1 MISDKDGGAHK
12 LCEVSIINLKQEL
25 QHAYSDEEVDFSVDD
40 ENCQSK
46 VICRTCYRNLIKVRD
61 KMKHLKKNP
70 SSSKDFAIKLPD
82 YKDNVKVHILG
93 ACPCIKD
100 IAVDT
105 QDTNARWWNVD
116 LPGNLFYHYLGQFI
130 SYFKV
135 MFGYCNK
142 YDWTLYVKL
151 S

>member
-1 MISDKDGGAHK
+1 MNKFCR
-12 LCEVSIINLKQEL
+12 LCDMEVDQKQKYQLSNLKQEL
-25 QHAYSDEEVDFSVDD
+25 QHAYSDEEVDFSLDD

-61 KMKHLKKNP
+61 KMKQLKKNP

-100 IAVDT
+100 TAVE
-105 QDTNARWWNVD
+105 VD
-116 LPGNLFYHYLGQFI
+116 VDVLLDPQGQEDDQLFAETPSKVRRLSGEPEE
-130 SYFKV
+130 SPSVCLSFK
-135 MFGYCNK
+135 
-142 YDWTLYVKL
+142 L
-151 S
+151 